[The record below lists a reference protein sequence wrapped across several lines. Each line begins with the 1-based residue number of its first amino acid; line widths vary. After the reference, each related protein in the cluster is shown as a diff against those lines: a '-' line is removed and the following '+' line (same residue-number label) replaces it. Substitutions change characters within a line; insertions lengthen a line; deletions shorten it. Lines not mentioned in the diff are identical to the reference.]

1 MMISVT
7 QILAKCLCVLYH
19 AVGPSSAFP
28 ALDDLNETEVVPP
41 EPRTKVQIVSEQLV
55 TFFNPVTC
63 RPKTNQAVVPCQ
75 AGEKSNKSLCLEH
88 KCCFSS
94 KKHVQL
100 DCYTPLKDRPQQI
113 LRMLGAGIGG
123 LIILACLPC
132 CCFIVERS
140 PCFNALRRG
149 PKGDDSEE
157 DSDDE
162 SDESSDSHSSSSV
175 QDDVE
180 KQTSKK
186 EKGK

>member
-28 ALDDLNETEVVPP
+28 TLDDLNETEVAPP

-100 DCYTPLKDRPQQI
+100 DCYTPLKDRKWHSAS
-113 LRMLGAGIGG
+113 R
-123 LIILACLPC
+123 
-132 CCFIVERS
+132 
-140 PCFNALRRG
+140 ALSLVLQSWTHVVSYAYTATFSQDLVAAFPRG
-149 PKGDDSEE
+149 
-157 DSDDE
+157 
-162 SDESSDSHSSSSV
+162 HSRV
-175 QDDVE
+175 V
-180 KQTSKK
+180 
-186 EKGK
+186 

>member
-7 QILAKCLCVLYH
+7 QILAKCLYVLYH

-28 ALDDLNETEVVPP
+28 TLDDLNETEVAPP

-123 LIILACLPC
+123 LTLLACLPC
-132 CCFIVERS
+132 CCFILERS

-149 PKGDDSEE
+149 PKGDDFEE

-162 SDESSDSHSSSSV
+162 SDESSDSDSSSSV